1 MREVLLFLLAG
12 GEGFGYKVNIG
23 WRQEGWELCA
33 TVSRSSFALS
43 LLNTTGWPER
53 EGRLHP
59 ASILCALLCCSWHG
73 NILGSPR
80 VPPRLRAPAG
90 GSREVRLML
99 CSECR
104 GFLLEAALKVPL
116 LSPGAILANS
126 SFICKK
132 KRWDLKRLL
141 TLLLHISFK
150 FPCLPWGCSTSPAL
164 EEFWKCF
171 WGQSHAT
178 STDC

>member
-1 MREVLLFLLAG
+1 MLSARLGSVYLWVSPEIPVRTKKRKHLIYMCKGMREVLLFLLAG
-12 GEGFGYKVNIG
+12 GEGFGYKVNMG
-23 WRQEGWELCA
+23 RRQEGWELCA

-59 ASILCALLCCSWHG
+59 ASILCALLCCFWHG
-73 NILGSPR
+73 NILGSSR

-90 GSREVRLML
+90 GSREVRVML

-132 KRWDLKRLL
+132 KGE
-141 TLLLHISFK
+141 I
-150 FPCLPWGCSTSPAL
+150 
-164 EEFWKCF
+164 
-171 WGQSHAT
+171 
-178 STDC
+178 

>member
-1 MREVLLFLLAG
+1 MLSARLGSVYLWVSPEIPVHTKKRKHLIYMCKGMREVLLFLLAG
-12 GEGFGYKVNIG
+12 GEGFGYKVNMG
-23 WRQEGWELCA
+23 RRQEGWELCA

-90 GSREVRLML
+90 GSREVRVML

-132 KRWDLKRLL
+132 KGE
-141 TLLLHISFK
+141 I
-150 FPCLPWGCSTSPAL
+150 
-164 EEFWKCF
+164 
-171 WGQSHAT
+171 
-178 STDC
+178 